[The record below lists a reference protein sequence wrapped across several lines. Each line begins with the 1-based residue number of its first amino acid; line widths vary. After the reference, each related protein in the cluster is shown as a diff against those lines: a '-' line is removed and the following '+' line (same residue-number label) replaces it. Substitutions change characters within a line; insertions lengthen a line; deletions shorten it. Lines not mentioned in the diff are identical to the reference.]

1 MSIEPVMPSNHL
13 IPCHPL
19 LLLPSIFPASGSFPV
34 SQFFPLGGQSIGASA
49 LASVLPMNIQ
59 GWFPLGLTGFDLLA
73 VQGTLKSL
81 FQHHSSKCRILI
93 PRLGIEPVPPAVEA
107 QSLKHWTI
115 KEVPPHLHKGQPSR
129 IWNTHPKSPP
139 PLWYVR
145 LTKQSGLLLPWAS
158 KCNHLLSFFK

>member
-1 MSIEPVMPSNHL
+1 MSIEFVMTPNHL
-13 IPCHPL
+13 ILC
-19 LLLPSIFPASGSFPV
+19 LPFFSCLQSFPASQSFPMG
-34 SQFFPLGGQSIGASA
+34 QFFASDASSIGASA